1 MSALS
6 LSNAATRIARLLSV
20 HRAAGENEGAIEL
33 QCRPDRTRSEIL
45 ATEKNLILCF
55 FCVELLLAVRN
66 IINQHSSSSVFGHM
80 SGKRQAE
87 TLDDISPA
95 KKQKLDKGVACNGG
109 VASAQPSAASMMEKI
124 AKAKK
129 LLESQKALQAKLAAA
144 KLKVRLNATGMVVLS
159 QGGDLYMHLGCVSML
174 MLQLVGCY
182 GVCLLDSMHCC
193 GTIMQQSLLGH
204 SSHTLDNKVLEQTHM
219 LPHVLPAHADLSNLL
234 IPPYTLYA
242 GTTTTSSS
250 SCCHPTRT
258 PTSSEAT
265 PASTPSARVAT
276 PRAAPGYSQAHLSAS
291 SPQTG

>member
-1 MSALS
+1 
-6 LSNAATRIARLLSV
+6 
-20 HRAAGENEGAIEL
+20 
-33 QCRPDRTRSEIL
+33 
-45 ATEKNLILCF
+45 
-55 FCVELLLAVRN
+55 
-66 IINQHSSSSVFGHM
+66 M

-95 KKQKLDKGVACNGG
+95 KKQKLDKSVASNGG

-219 LPHVLPAHADLSNLL
+219 LPHVLPGHADLSSLL